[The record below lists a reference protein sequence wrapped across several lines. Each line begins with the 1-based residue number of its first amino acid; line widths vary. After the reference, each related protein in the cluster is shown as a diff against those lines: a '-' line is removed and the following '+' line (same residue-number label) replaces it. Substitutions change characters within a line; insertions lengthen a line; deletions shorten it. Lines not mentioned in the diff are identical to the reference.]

1 MITETITN
9 VLSKFIAWFGTVVDA
24 LVTSDGAL
32 HELLPLFCLGIGISV
47 FMVIMKAIR
56 KVTWGA

>member
-1 MITETITN
+1 MLTTISN
-9 VLSKFIAWFGTVVDA
+9 VLTSFIAWFGQVISA
-24 LVTSDGAL
+24 LMGDGVL